1 MSGFM
6 SSVFM
11 PPVCLV
17 GADVLTGSSLQDRP
31 VGMAMGQIVDPQ
43 GLPQVDLSGYWLM
56 PGIID
61 LHGDGFERQIFPRPT
76 APFPISSGLAST
88 DREAAA
94 HGVTTAFLAQ
104 SWSWEGGFRGPDHA
118 EAFLA
123 ALRDYRPHA
132 LVDLRVQIRA
142 ETHLVEAVP
151 RLLDAVE
158 KFRVGYVVF
167 NDHLEEGF
175 QMHRNNPDGF
185 AHWARKAGLTEG
197 QLLAR
202 MEAARDRAKEVPRAL
217 CAMASAFDE
226 LGVTYGSHDDPDAE
240 TREVYRM
247 IGARVAEFPTT
258 RRAAAAAK
266 AAGDPVI
273 MGAPNVVRG
282 GSQAGN
288 VAAMDLIRSGICDA
302 LVSDYHIPALPLA
315 VWALVDAGVAD
326 MAQAWSLVSTGPARA
341 LGLSDRGEVAQ
352 GLRADLVLVNKST
365 RQIDATIAGG
375 RLAYL
380 AGPVAA
386 RFFAQTGAQRLAAE

>member
-1 MSGFM
+1 
-6 SSVFM
+6 
-11 PPVCLV
+11 
-17 GADVLTGSSLQDRP
+17 
-31 VGMAMGQIVDPQ
+31 
-43 GLPQVDLSGYWLM
+43 
-56 PGIID
+56 
-61 LHGDGFERQIFPRPT
+61 
-76 APFPISSGLAST
+76 
-88 DREAAA
+88 
-94 HGVTTAFLAQ
+94 
-104 SWSWEGGFRGPDHA
+104 
-118 EAFLA
+118 
-123 ALRDYRPHA
+123 
-132 LVDLRVQIRA
+132 
-142 ETHLVEAVP
+142 
-151 RLLDAVE
+151 
-158 KFRVGYVVF
+158 
-167 NDHLEEGF
+167 
-175 QMHRNNPDGF
+175 MHRNNPDGF

-197 QLLAR
+197 QLFAR

-326 MAQAWSLVSTGPARA
+326 MAQAWALVSTGPARA
-341 LGLSDRGEVAQ
+341 LGLSDRGEVAK